1 MEMEMIFLNV
11 FNRSLAA
18 GWLILAVIVVRFLL
32 KKAPRRLSCVLWA
45 VVAVRLLCPFFPASS
60 FSLIPSGETI
70 SAEAVRFAPA
80 PAIDSGIPALNEALN
95 PMIGERFAPAPGT
108 SVNPLYIWTAVAGIV
123 WLVGVAVMAGYAL
136 LGSLRMRSVVRE
148 AVPLESGA
156 ALPDNVWLCDA
167 VRSPFILG
175 IVRPKIYLPSGIT
188 REQMLCI
195 LAHEQAH
202 VERLDHC
209 LKPFGWLL
217 LSVYW
222 FHPLVWIAYMLFCR
236 DLELA
241 CDEKV
246 VGGMDLDGRKAYSH
260 ALLAC
265 SLQRKMI
272 FSYPLAF
279 GEIGVRERVKGIL
292 HYRKPAGWLAAVAVL
307 ACVAVAVCFL
317 TDPKEKADDSKIRY
331 LDQWYS
337 RSDLSAETI
346 AWLEW
351 YNGLSAEE
359 QLAVSSVPHDLYDLA
374 GYGGRADV
382 AVETV
387 DAEHDAVG
395 AEDMPDNAK
404 DYMDAGRDAVDT
416 VQAGEGA
423 EDPAIH
429 TGTLS
434 AAFGIPLQLPGNEGW
449 IQDIEYRQPDGNTV
463 EVEYWDDIAEADCRM
478 TAVRD
483 GALNLSEPDIAYDAA
498 REETWMGSTG
508 SGQHVYVKVQCSGDG
523 KHVLA
528 TWEYDN
534 GEHQYQFAV
543 RAVVSGENT
552 DISPVPKAVLSMIS
566 CLE

>member
-1 MEMEMIFLNV
+1 
-11 FNRSLAA
+11 
-18 GWLILAVIVVRFLL
+18 
-32 KKAPRRLSCVLWA
+32 
-45 VVAVRLLCPFFPASS
+45 
-60 FSLIPSGETI
+60 
-70 SAEAVRFAPA
+70 
-80 PAIDSGIPALNEALN
+80 
-95 PMIGERFAPAPGT
+95 
-108 SVNPLYIWTAVAGIV
+108 
-123 WLVGVAVMAGYAL
+123 
-136 LGSLRMRSVVRE
+136 
-148 AVPLESGA
+148 
-156 ALPDNVWLCDA
+156 
-167 VRSPFILG
+167 
-175 IVRPKIYLPSGIT
+175 
-188 REQMLCI
+188 
-195 LAHEQAH
+195 
-202 VERLDHC
+202 
-209 LKPFGWLL
+209 
-217 LSVYW
+217 
-222 FHPLVWIAYMLFCR
+222 MLFCR

-292 HYRKPAGWLAAVAVL
+292 HYRKPAGWIAAVAVL
-307 ACVAVAVCFL
+307 ACAAMAVCFL

-359 QLAVSSVPHDLYDLA
+359 QLAVSSVPHDLYDQA

-395 AEDMPDNAK
+395 VEDGADNVK
-404 DYMDAGRDAVDT
+404 DYMDAGQDAVGTEDRSDNAGISVDT

-423 EDPAIH
+423 EDPAIY

-434 AAFGIPLQLPGNEGW
+434 TAFGIPLQLPGNEGW

-552 DISPVPKAVLSMIS
+552 DISSVPKAVLSMIS